1 MLKSEKFQK
10 LLNILRNFFNSI
22 NWYSVIFVLKCL
34 MISDMLRAKF
44 EDENLMELLSDDG
57 ASDRVCMFT

>member
-1 MLKSEKFQK
+1 
-10 LLNILRNFFNSI
+10 
-22 NWYSVIFVLKCL
+22 